1 MQETGIPS
9 LGQQDPPE
17 EEVTTH
23 ASILAWE
30 IPWTEGLVGYS
41 PKGYKSQ
48 TWLVAKQ
55 QNIYTENKLV
65 AARGGGKE

>member
-48 TWLVAKQ
+48 T
-55 QNIYTENKLV
+55 
-65 AARGGGKE
+65 